1 MSIHP
6 LRALVLA
13 TSLLLSGTVLAAP
26 AAAPLDIQQVLKE
39 ERAWAGLTSKT
50 LTVGDI
56 QWAYSEGGDPAKP
69 TVMLVHGLSG
79 SRDNWNRVARYL
91 TPSFHVVIP
100 DLPLHGDTR
109 APENYDAQIASLTES
124 LRRFAEAG
132 NFTQNLHIAG
142 HSLGGAIAGLYASM
156 YFQDTQS
163 LLLVDT
169 AGVYAS
175 AQSPYLKDPNNLRQL
190 LVQKPGDFAR
200 VLKIAMNQPPFIP
213 GSLLQSQE
221 QLMIS
226 HSADTARVI
235 NRMIE
240 TYGYYTPDSFATAVR
255 AIEAPTLVIW
265 GEKDAIID
273 AGVVP
278 ELTANLKNEEPP
290 VILQGIGHTP
300 ILEAEQLVV
309 QHYLPFLR
317 KAQATPNKFAPRPAA
332 AQP

>member
-1 MSIHP
+1 MPGRPWAKYQPEQVHADIDTYINKFDRYKT
-6 LRALVLA
+6 LRALFESQPGKRQFGQAIKSEDECEPADVFRVLRIFQQIGHRLA
-13 TSLLLSGTVLAAP
+13 TLQTFVFQAQVSAHLAQD
-26 AAAPLDIQQVLKE
+26 LDD
-39 ERAWAGLTSKT
+39 AGA
-50 LTVGDI
+50 G
-56 QWAYSEGGDPAKP
+56 
-69 TVMLVHGLSG
+69 
-79 SRDNWNRVARYL
+79 RV
-91 TPSFHVVIP
+91 
-100 DLPLHGDTR
+100 
-109 APENYDAQIASLTES
+109 DA
-124 LRRFAEAG
+124 
-132 NFTQNLHIAG
+132 H
-142 HSLGGAIAGLYASM
+142 
-156 YFQDTQS
+156 
-163 LLLVDT
+163 
-169 AGVYAS
+169 
-175 AQSPYLKDPNNLRQL
+175 LRQL